1 MIWLVLTVVGL
12 AALTVIAY
20 AIWFSFSFKIDL
32 SGIDLTMKPEA
43 PRHLKQ
49 VRRSGTLTALASR
62 PNASPQESNQA
73 GGRQH

>member
-32 SGIDLTMKPEA
+32 SGLDLTGKPEA
-43 PRHLKQ
+43 TVAPQTGSKKWDSNRPR
-49 VRRSGTLTALASR
+49 
-62 PNASPQESNQA
+62 
-73 GGRQH
+73 

>member
-1 MIWLVLTVVGL
+1 MMIWLVLTVVGL

-43 PRHLKQ
+43 TAAPRAGSKKWD
-49 VRRSGTLTALASR
+49 SNR
-62 PNASPQESNQA
+62 P
-73 GGRQH
+73 R